1 METIEKILND
11 FATEKIPVILKN
23 YSLEE
28 YDLILD
34 KRDLDS
40 FSNKWMNVY
49 ESINAQIENNHFSD
63 GLRERVFKIVLSNTN
78 NSDLASY
85 ISDDFGLFL
94 DATKINFNDEWL
106 NYLWIVYSKNQI
118 PYENIGTVE
127 GKLKDLIY
135 SANI

>member
-1 METIEKILND
+1 MEAIEKILND

-28 YDLILD
+28 YDQIVD

-135 SANI
+135 NANI

>member
-1 METIEKILND
+1 MEAIEKILND

-28 YDLILD
+28 YDQILD

-63 GLRERVFKIVLSNTN
+63 GLRERVFKILLSNMEIFTHFEIPN
-78 NSDLASY
+78 CCFFST
-85 ISDDFGLFL
+85 FLFC
-94 DATKINFNDEWL
+94 K
-106 NYLWIVYSKNQI
+106 Q
-118 PYENIGTVE
+118 
-127 GKLKDLIY
+127 
-135 SANI
+135 